1 MIAVL
6 DTGLSNVGSVVNML
20 HRLGHPSVLASEPQP
35 ADEADAIILPGV
47 GHFRMGMERLRETG
61 LDGAIHRAADRGKPV
76 LGICLGLHLLARRSA
91 EGDCAG
97 LGLLP
102 ADVVRFDET
111 RMGVQ
116 AGGAQLPVP
125 HMGWREVRAVGHAP
139 IMNGWDADSRF
150 YFVHTYHLTT
160 DDPSIGLMEAD
171 YGYPFL
177 AAAKRGSVCGVQFHP
192 EKSHVFGKRL
202 LKAFAE
208 QVHA

>member
-20 HRLGHPSVLASEPQP
+20 HRLGHPSVLASEPQT
-35 ADEADAIILPGV
+35 ADDADAVILPGV

-61 LDGAIHRAADRGKPV
+61 LDQAILRAADRGKPV
-76 LGICLGLHLLARRSA
+76 LGICLGLQLLARRSE
-91 EGDCAG
+91 EGDCEG

-102 ADVVRFDET
+102 ADVIRFDAA
-111 RMGVQ
+111 RMPG
-116 AGGAQLPVP
+116 QLPVP
-125 HMGWREVRAVGHAP
+125 HMGWREVKAVGHAP

-150 YFVHTYHLTT
+150 YFVHTYHLST
-160 DDPSIGLMEAD
+160 DDQSIGLMEAD

-177 AAAKRGSVCGVQFHP
+177 AAARKGSVCGVQFHP

>member
-20 HRLGHPSVLASEPQP
+20 HRLGHPSVLASEPS
-35 ADEADAIILPGV
+35 AVDGARAVILPGV
-47 GHFRMGMERLRETG
+47 GHFRVGMERLRETG
-61 LDGAIHRAADRGKPV
+61 LDDAILRAADRGKPV
-76 LGICLGLHLLARRSA
+76 LGICLGLQLLARRSE
-91 EGDCAG
+91 EGDCPG

-102 ADVVRFDET
+102 ADVIRFDPD
-111 RMGVQ
+111 RMADG
-116 AGGAQLPVP
+116 LPVP

-139 IMNGWDADSRF
+139 IMNGWQSDSRF
-150 YFVHTYHLTT
+150 YFVHTYHLST

-177 AAAKRGSVCGVQFHP
+177 AAAQKGSVCGVQFHP

-208 QVHA
+208 QAHA